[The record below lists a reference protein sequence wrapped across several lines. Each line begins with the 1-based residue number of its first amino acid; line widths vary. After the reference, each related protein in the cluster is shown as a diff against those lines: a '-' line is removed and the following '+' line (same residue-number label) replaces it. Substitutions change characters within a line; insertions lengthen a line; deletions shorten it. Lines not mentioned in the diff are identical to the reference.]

1 MKPRHKVSRA
11 AIELIKRFEG
21 YRRNAA
27 QLPDGRWTIGYGH
40 TLTARQ
46 GAQVSEDDAEA
57 LLIYDL
63 IAVAHVVNEQTYAPL
78 TQNQFDALCAFAFNI
93 GLDAFRGS
101 SVVKRINEGDLV
113 QAAFGME
120 LWRKADF
127 QGERIVIDALVRR
140 RAAEKALFLTP
151 PGGAWIAA
159 PSAILRPALDIGAPD
174 LSPATTPALVTTTLE
189 GERVLVLRDG
199 EPTPAPS
206 APEEP
211 EPVRAA
217 AAEVA
222 ARLQT
227 IFQEQV
233 PAEEEPE
240 SQPEAGPEGDE
251 RRPQADFAPP
261 IDLPHDSADIG
272 EPDTVLVSPSSGP
285 ETASPGDE
293 ASEAVIPPAP
303 APANDAGVEVD
314 ADVAPS
320 AIGEAIGDGAPFAY
334 VPPQARASTAAR
346 GGLLGEILLALL
358 GLVFFGGG
366 IFWALAARASVGSMR
381 VDPLLVGLL
390 AGLAGVGFFVS
401 AVFLLLQ
408 RLGRHSEGRKPGG

>member
-151 PGGAWIAA
+151 PGEAWIAA
-159 PSAILRPALDIGAPD
+159 PSAILRPALDIDAPD
-174 LSPATTPALVTTTLE
+174 LSPATTPAQVTTTLE

-217 AAEVA
+217 AAEVT

-227 IFQEQV
+227 IFQEPV
-233 PAEEEPE
+233 PPEAEREPRPEPE
-240 SQPEAGPEGDE
+240 PDE

-261 IDLPHDSADIG
+261 IDVPEDPADVVEADLAPLSLSPGPDSA
-272 EPDTVLVSPSSGP
+272 E
-285 ETASPGDE
+285 DE
-293 ASEAVIPPAP
+293 AREAAVPTAP
-303 APANDAGVEVD
+303 APANDADVEVA

-346 GGLLGEILLALL
+346 GGLLSEILLALL

-366 IFWALAARASVGSMR
+366 IFWALAARATLGSMR
-381 VDPLLVGLL
+381 VDPRLVGLL

-408 RLGRHSEGRKPGG
+408 RLGRHSEGRRAGS